1 MEVNGT
7 TDVVGEETEHRH
19 ADERNL
25 ETRIPSDE
33 QNRQEHVQFHF
44 HERGVD
50 ESPEKLAPDEA
61 EAPDIEK
68 DAEDVKACHLHD
80 AASCEQYKQAN
91 VDGQKARGNARRN
104 YLRRS
109 CVEVFVYHLGQSLII
124 AYPLYP
130 ICKVQGAKL
139 APFYPFCTL

>member
-1 MEVNGT
+1 
-7 TDVVGEETEHRH
+7 
-19 ADERNL
+19 
-25 ETRIPSDE
+25 
-33 QNRQEHVQFHF
+33 VQFHF

-130 ICKVQGAKL
+130 ICKAQGAKL
-139 APFYPFCTL
+139 SPPFIHSVHCKRGKRKFPTRLNKEPGFAGFFAGKSIQLLLA